1 MRGSRNGKSTDKRE
15 RVSDSSSASVRRKS
29 FKLPASCWELATGS
43 WELFLWRQFDR
54 HRVEGSARGGGP
66 LRPPDKALEPED
78 EAIHLWRAKRN
89 LHHRPRKD
97 RKAVPRCRAVRLEP
111 GGGWTHGTFRRPQ
124 AASAR
129 SECRGSDAEPDVLL
143 QPALAGRAADQLL
156 DDPAQPRAVA

>member
-29 FKLPASCWELATGS
+29 FKSPASCWELATGS

-66 LRPPDKALEPED
+66 LRPPDEALEPED

-89 LHHRPRKD
+89 LHYRPRKD
-97 RKAVPRCRAVRLEP
+97 RKVVPRCRAVRLEP
-111 GGGWTHGTFRRPQ
+111 GLGWTHGTFRWHQ
-124 AASAR
+124 AAGAGCHRRRSAAKR
-129 SECRGSDAEPDVLL
+129 HVLR
-143 QPALAGRAADQLL
+143 QPALARRAVDQLL
-156 DDPAQPRAVA
+156 DHSAQPRAAP